1 MFGDVELVRIS
12 REIRGRRDDS
22 TVEELYGADSRHQWL
37 TCAEAAVRQR
47 GIERI
52 GGKAPSGLIDDAVG
66 IAISNARAEA
76 LGDVEFHLDGVGGA
90 VLAQE
95 TVDVFGDHIWPGTR
109 VVLRTSR
116 RCAGASRWV
125 KGVRIGKQIGTEQ
138 SHFEMVPHSG
148 DAELGVT
155 EGIYELHPVGDEN
168 CDPEISVQRI
178 APRLRRASLEERAFA
193 AAGDQS
199 IKRFKVVG
207 REIRCRVAVA
217 DTA

>member
-12 REIRGRRDDS
+12 REIRGRCDDS
-22 TVEELYGADSRHQWL
+22 TAEELYGADSRHQRL
-37 TCAEAAVRQR
+37 TCAQAAVRQC

-52 GGKAPSGLIDDAVG
+52 GRKAPSGLIDDAVG

-76 LGDVEFHLDGVGGA
+76 LGDVEFHLYGVCGA

-95 TVDVFGDHIWPGTR
+95 TVDVFGDHVWRGTR
-109 VVLRTSR
+109 AVLRTR
-116 RCAGASRWV
+116 RRRAGASRWV
-125 KGVRIGKQIGTEQ
+125 EGVRIGKQIGTEQ

-155 EGIYELHPVGDEN
+155 EGIYEPHPVGNEDSH
-168 CDPEISVQRI
+168 PEIRVQRI

-199 IKRFKVVG
+199 IEGFKVV
-207 REIRCRVAVA
+207 
-217 DTA
+217 